1 MLARRALPVVTLC
14 RLPRGEH
21 HPVSKPTQLFPSI
34 RVLEQAPCAPPS
46 IYYTPCN
53 RAAFASLST
62 EVATGVNILKNGTDP
77 ALKSDEEL
85 PAWLWELA
93 QPEKPLTELQR
104 HEFTE
109 LQPEEQRRWVKLETR
124 AGIKANN
131 VLKSA

>member
-14 RLPRGEH
+14 RLPR
-21 HPVSKPTQLFPSI
+21 
-34 RVLEQAPCAPPS
+34 
-46 IYYTPCN
+46 
-53 RAAFASLST
+53 AFASLST

-109 LQPEEQRRWVKLETR
+109 LQSEEQRRWVKLETR